1 MSDRIERDSLGEVK
15 VPETALFGAQT
26 QRAVQ
31 NFGLRRRVMPA
42 EFIHSLALIKSA
54 AALAN
59 RDCGVL
65 PASIS
70 DAVAAAAARVARGE
84 LDEHFPVSVFQTGS
98 GTSTNM
104 NMNEVLARLASDAG
118 DTSVHPNDHVNCSQ
132 SSNDVIPSCIL
143 VTAARVLQGRLRP
156 ALAELITCIEGRAAE
171 LATVAKTGRTHLMDA
186 MPLTLGQELG
196 AWASQ
201 LQECE
206 QRLSDLAPR
215 LHSLPIGGSAV
226 GTGVNVPPG
235 FAQRVTERLR
245 ESTGLPFT
253 VAPNPFAR
261 MAGQDASLECSSCLR
276 ALAITL
282 RKTNDDLRWM
292 ASGPLSGLSEIEL
305 AALQPG
311 SSIMPGKVN
320 PVLPEAVLMI
330 AADVVGN
337 DASVAVAAQ
346 SGNFQLNVML
356 PLIAEKLCAGFEAL
370 TWACE
375 ATGSTVAGFSVN
387 HERIEQSLAANP
399 ILVTALNTRIG
410 YEAAAVIAK
419 RSYSEKRPVLDVA
432 EEETGLSR
440 RELQALLDP
449 LKLTNALA
457 GDDA

>member
-15 VPETALFGAQT
+15 VPATALFGAQT

-31 NFGLRRRVMPA
+31 NFGLWGRVMPGD
-42 EFIHSLALIKSA
+42 FIQSLALIKSA

-59 RDCGVL
+59 RDCEVL
-65 PASIS
+65 PEAIS
-70 DAVAAAAARVARGE
+70 SAVVAAAAQVVQGG

-104 NMNEVLARLASDAG
+104 NMNEVLARLASEAS

-132 SSNDVIPSCIL
+132 SSNDVIPSCIQ
-143 VTAARVLQGRLRP
+143 VTASRALYSRLLP
-156 ALAELITCIEGRAAE
+156 ALRELIACIEARGDD
-171 LATVAKTGRTHLMDA
+171 LMTVAKTGRTHLMDA
-186 MPLTLGQELG
+186 MPVTLGQELG
-196 AWASQ
+196 AWACQ

-206 QRLSDLAPR
+206 QRIDDLGPR
-215 LHSLPIGGSAV
+215 LRRLPVGGSAV

-235 FAQRVTERLR
+235 FPQRVIAHLR
-245 ESTGLPFT
+245 ESTGLPFEL
-253 VAPNPFAR
+253 APNAFAR
-261 MAGQDASLECSSCLR
+261 MAGQDVSLECSSCLR
-276 ALAITL
+276 ALAVTL
-282 RKTNDDLRWM
+282 RKINDDLRWM

-320 PVLPEAVLMI
+320 PVLPEAVLMV
-330 AADVVGN
+330 AAEVAGN
-337 DASVAVAAQ
+337 DASIAVAAN

-356 PLIAEKLCAGFEAL
+356 PLIADKLCAGFEAL

-375 ATGSTVAGFSVN
+375 ATGKTVAGFSVN

-419 RSYSEKRPVLDVA
+419 RSYSEQRPVLDVA

-440 RELQALLDP
+440 SELQSLLDP
-449 LKLTNALA
+449 LKLTNATADDLA
-457 GDDA
+457 